1 MSYQTAPI
9 TEVAASA
16 CGELSAAV
24 DWAGGAASDLVL
36 ASQAARTFGTEPGL
50 AEHLILERHRL
61 GDGTPS
67 SSVSMPAS
75 FIEALDAAELGAA
88 IGDGVRSA
96 LASLDTIGDTDATG
110 VRHAAMAAGACIA
123 PAPAS
128 RDSLRAGALVA
139 GIALVRTGL
148 LDAPWVAPVELD
160 ATART
165 AAVQADRTDRW
176 DEWTAAWCALLARD
190 ARAVA
195 RRLHALRDR
204 FARDRAT
211 VRVVPRV
218 GSTDDA
224 VLEWLQSHMTF
235 TIRDAAAGLGLTTPT
250 VGTAI
255 ERLERA
261 RIATELTGQRR
272 DRVWVASASLAFV
285 AQR

>member
-1 MSYQTAPI
+1 MGNHLAPLN
-9 TEVAASA
+9 EKAASA

-24 DWAGGAASDLVL
+24 AWAGGVASNLVL
-36 ASQAARTFGTEPGL
+36 VGQAVRTFGAEPGL
-50 AEHLILERHRL
+50 AQHLILERHRA
-61 GDGTPS
+61 GDGEPS
-67 SSVSMPAS
+67 SPESLPGSL
-75 FIEALDAAELGAA
+75 IEAVDAAGLGAA
-88 IGDGVRSA
+88 IGAGARSA
-96 LASLDTIGDTDATG
+96 LARLDAMDDTDASG

-128 RDSLRAGALVA
+128 RESLRAGALVA
-139 GIALVRTGL
+139 GLALVRAGL

-176 DEWTAAWCALLARD
+176 DEWTSAWCALLARD

-195 RRLHALRDR
+195 RRLAALHER
-204 FARDRAT
+204 FAHDRAT
-211 VRVVPRV
+211 VRVAPRV
-218 GSTDDA
+218 GATDEA
-224 VLEWLQSHMTF
+224 VLEWLQAHLTF

-255 ERLERA
+255 ERLEA
-261 RIATELTGQRR
+261 AGLATELTGQRR